1 MAYKWPSQD
10 DMVSRTI
17 VQLFSWRNEMTTACP
32 IPIHDQLIDCG
43 FAELSYFKII
53 ILGIVQG
60 VTELLPISSTAH
72 LRIVPA
78 FLGWQDPG
86 TPFTGAVQLASFFA
100 VMIYF
105 RKEIANIFFGTLKSI
120 REKNFS
126 STEFRLGIGIIIGTI
141 PVGIMGLLL
150 KSTLNAPNSPLRSIY
165 VIGAAC
171 MVMGALFIVA
181 EKICKHERDFS
192 KLTFKDCLLV
202 GLSQVAALIPGVSR
216 SGATITT
223 GLFLGLKRET
233 AAAFSFIL
241 GVPVIVAAG
250 LKQVHEMSLAGLTPH
265 GWSVLI
271 VGLITASIAAFIA
284 VFGLMKYLEQRST
297 LIFAWYRLIL
307 GAILIAGASLGWL
320 H

>member
-1 MAYKWPSQD
+1 MA
-10 DMVSRTI
+10 
-17 VQLFSWRNEMTTACP
+17 LACP
-32 IPIHDQLIDCG
+32 VPVHGHLIDCG
-43 FAELSYFKII
+43 FVDLGYFKII

-60 VTELLPISSTAH
+60 ITELLPISSTAH

-105 RKEIANIFFGTLKSI
+105 RKEIWNIFSGSI
-120 REKNFS
+120 ASIKNKNFS

-150 KSTLNAPNSPLRSIY
+150 KSILNAPNSPLRSLY

-171 MVMGALFIVA
+171 IFMGALFIVA
-181 EKICKHERDFS
+181 EKICKHERDFN
-192 KLTFKDCLLV
+192 KLTFKDCMIV
-202 GLSQVAALIPGVSR
+202 GLAQVAALIPGVSR
-216 SGATITT
+216 SGATITA

-250 LKQVHEMSLAGLTPH
+250 LKQIHEMHNAGLTSH
-265 GWSVLI
+265 GWSVLFVGI
-271 VGLITASIAAFIA
+271 VTASIAAFLA
-284 VFGLMKYLEQRST
+284 VFGLMKYLEKRST

-307 GAILIAGASLGWL
+307 GFILILGAGFQFIN
-320 H
+320 

>member
-1 MAYKWPSQD
+1 
-10 DMVSRTI
+10 
-17 VQLFSWRNEMTTACP
+17 MTLACP
-32 IPIHDQLIDCG
+32 IPVHGQLIDCG
-43 FAELSYFKII
+43 FADLGYFKII

-60 VTELLPISSTAH
+60 ITELLPISSTAH
-72 LRIVPA
+72 LRIVPS

-105 RKEIANIFFGTLKSI
+105 RKEIFNIFNGSIKSI
-120 REKNFS
+120 KNKDYS
-126 STEFRLGIGIIIGTI
+126 SSEFRLGMGIIIGTI

-150 KSTLNAPNSPLRSIY
+150 KSTLNAPNSPLRSLY
-165 VIGAAC
+165 VIGVAC
-171 MVMGALFIVA
+171 IVMGAIFIVA

-192 KLTFKDCLLV
+192 KLTFKDCIIV

-216 SGATITT
+216 SGATISA

-250 LKQVHEMSLAGLTPH
+250 LKQIEEMYKAGMTTH
-265 GWSVLI
+265 GWSVLA
-271 VGLITASIAAFIA
+271 VGIITASIAAFLA

-297 LIFAWYRLIL
+297 LIFAWYRLTL
-307 GAILIAGASLGWL
+307 GFILIIGASLGWIV
-320 H
+320 

>member
-1 MAYKWPSQD
+1 
-10 DMVSRTI
+10 
-17 VQLFSWRNEMTTACP
+17 MTFACP
-32 IPIHDQLIDCG
+32 IPVHGQLIDCG
-43 FAELSYFKII
+43 FVDLGYFKII

-60 VTELLPISSTAH
+60 ITELLPISSTAH

-78 FLGWQDPG
+78 FLGWHDPG

-105 RKEIANIFFGTLKSI
+105 RKEIFNIFFGTLKSI
-120 REKNFS
+120 KNKDYS
-126 STEFRLGIGIIIGTI
+126 STEFRLGMGIIIGTI

-150 KSTLNAPNSPLRSIY
+150 KSTLNSPNSPLRSLY
-165 VIGAAC
+165 VIGIAC
-171 MVMGALFIVA
+171 IIMGALFIIA
-181 EKICKHERDFS
+181 EKICRHERDFS
-192 KLTFKDCLLV
+192 KLTFKDCILV

-216 SGATITT
+216 SGATISA

-250 LKQVHEMSLAGLTPH
+250 LKQIHEMYNAGLTAH
-265 GWSVLI
+265 GWSVLTVGI
-271 VGLITASIAAFIA
+271 VTASIAAFLA

-297 LIFAWYRLIL
+297 LIFAWYRLAL
-307 GAILIAGASLGWL
+307 GFILIIGASMGWIV
-320 H
+320 